1 MRTLIVKRLRKLN
14 NLAENDF
21 VKNTTYVETVEIV
34 DTINSNNQNL
44 EKQIEDAYKKIP
56 ATIKFNVTKDFKSLT
71 EINFDV
77 RIVSTSKN
85 LASEK

>member
-1 MRTLIVKRLRKLN
+1 MMRTLIVKRLRKLN

-44 EKQIEDAYKKIP
+44 EK
-56 ATIKFNVTKDFKSLT
+56 
-71 EINFDV
+71 
-77 RIVSTSKN
+77 
-85 LASEK
+85 